1 MEKKTFNKIEVHS
14 RLGISRT
21 SSAMP
26 SARRTF
32 SVVFFCKKTKVTKKG
47 KAPIYVR
54 IKTCGTA
61 TEIYTR
67 CQIEPERWN
76 QRLERSLYKD
86 EIDQQINS
94 IVASYRANILA
105 AYDQLIKE
113 GKEPNCFAI
122 KQKLG
127 NPDERTKPFLAEF
140 AKYCD
145 RKQKEVGVRLTQ
157 TTANKY
163 HRLLRYMT
171 EYIQAQYRK
180 DDLTLEQIN
189 YEYIDGLNIF
199 IQTAHKCRTNGAINL
214 LCCLKNF
221 TLFCLRNEW
230 IEKDPFRNYKMKE
243 EKNKDKDHLTKSE
256 LELLASKPILNA
268 RLERIRDVFAFCC
281 LTGLAFTDADHLR
294 LEHISADDSGQLWI
308 HKPREK
314 TAVMSR
320 IPLLPHPVKLLRKYE
335 HDPNCRQRGKML
347 PVSSNSKM
355 NAYLK
360 ELVGI
365 CNIDKTLTTHVARH
379 TFACLAVEYGMPIDV
394 LAKILGHT
402 NTNMTRH
409 YAKFSEGLI
418 GREMQKIGSIF
429 ANPA

>member
-1 MEKKTFNKIEVHS
+1 MERK
-14 RLGISRT
+14 
-21 SSAMP
+21 
-26 SARRTF
+26 TF

-61 TEIYTR
+61 TEIYTQ
-67 CQIEPERWN
+67 CQIEPQRWN

-86 EIDQQINS
+86 EIDTQINN

-199 IQTAHKCRTNGAINL
+199 IQTVHKCRTNGAINL

-221 TLFCLRNEW
+221 TLICLRNEW

-268 RLERIRDVFAFCC
+268 RLERIRDVFTFCC
-281 LTGLAFTDADHLR
+281 FTGLAFTDVDNLR
-294 LEHISADDSGQLWI
+294 AEHITTDEQGALWI

-314 TAVMSR
+314 TTVMSR
-320 IPLLPHPVKLLRKYE
+320 VPLLPHPIR
-335 HDPNCRQRGKML
+335 
-347 PVSSNSKM
+347 
-355 NAYLK
+355 
-360 ELVGI
+360 
-365 CNIDKTLTTHVARH
+365 
-379 TFACLAVEYGMPIDV
+379 
-394 LAKILGHT
+394 
-402 NTNMTRH
+402 
-409 YAKFSEGLI
+409 
-418 GREMQKIGSIF
+418 
-429 ANPA
+429 

>member
-1 MEKKTFNKIEVHS
+1 MERK
-14 RLGISRT
+14 
-21 SSAMP
+21 
-26 SARRTF
+26 TF

-61 TEIYTR
+61 TEIYTQ
-67 CQIEPERWN
+67 CQIEPQRWN

-86 EIDQQINS
+86 EIDTQINN

-145 RKQKEVGVRLTQ
+145 RKQKEVAVRLTQ

-268 RLERIRDVFAFCC
+268 RLERIRDVFTFCC
-281 LTGLAFTDADHLR
+281 FTGLAFTDVDNLR
-294 LEHISADDSGQLWI
+294 AEHITTDEQGALWI

-314 TAVMSR
+314 TTVMSR
-320 IPLLPHPVKLLRKYE
+320 VPLLPHPIRLLEKYKNDPELQSQGKLL
-335 HDPNCRQRGKML
+335 PVPSNQR
-347 PVSSNSKM
+347 M

-360 ELVGI
+360 ELAVI

-409 YAKFSEGLI
+409 YAKFSESLI

-429 ANPA
+429 ADPA

>member
-1 MEKKTFNKIEVHS
+1 MERK
-14 RLGISRT
+14 
-21 SSAMP
+21 
-26 SARRTF
+26 TF

-61 TEIYTR
+61 TEIYTQ
-67 CQIEPERWN
+67 CQIEPQRWN

-86 EIDQQINS
+86 EIDTQINN

-199 IQTAHKCRTNGAINL
+199 IQTVHKCRTNGAINL

-268 RLERIRDVFAFCC
+268 RLERIRDVFTFCC
-281 LTGLAFTDADHLR
+281 FTGLAFTDVDNLR
-294 LEHISADDSGQLWI
+294 AEHITTDEQGALWI

-314 TAVMSR
+314 TTVMSR
-320 IPLLPHPVKLLRKYE
+320 VPLLPHPIRLLEKYRDDPELQAQGKLL
-335 HDPNCRQRGKML
+335 PVPSNQR
-347 PVSSNSKM
+347 M

-360 ELVGI
+360 ELAVI

-409 YAKFSEGLI
+409 YAKFSENLI

-429 ANPA
+429 ADPA

>member
-1 MEKKTFNKIEVHS
+1 
-14 RLGISRT
+14 
-21 SSAMP
+21 MP

-54 IKTCGTA
+54 IKTCGMA

-94 IVASYRANILA
+94 IVASYRANVLA

-113 GKEPNCFAI
+113 GKEPTCFAI
-122 KQKLG
+122 KHRLENPAG
-127 NPDERTKPFLAEF
+127 NARLFLAEF
-140 AKYCD
+140 GKYCD
-145 RKQKEVGVRLTQ
+145 KRQKEVGTRITQ
-157 TTANKY
+157 LTANKY
-163 HRLLRYMT
+163 HRLLRYLK
-171 EYIQAQYRK
+171 EYMQAQYK
-180 DDLTLEQIN
+180 KEDIPLDMVN
-189 YEYIDGLNIF
+189 YEYLDGLNTF
-199 IQTAHKCRTNGAINL
+199 IQTAHNCKTNGAVNL

-221 TLFCLRNEW
+221 MLYAIRNEW
-230 IEKDPFRNYKMKE
+230 IEKNPFQYYKLKPE
-243 EKNKDKDHLTKSE
+243 HNKSKDHLTKAE
-256 LELLASKPILNA
+256 LDVLITKPMPNERI
-268 RLERIRDVFAFCC
+268 ERIRDVFAFCC

-294 LEHISADDSGQLWI
+294 PEHIRADDSGQLWI

-347 PVSSNSKM
+347 PVPSNSKM

-360 ELVGI
+360 ELAGI

>member
-1 MEKKTFNKIEVHS
+1 MERK
-14 RLGISRT
+14 
-21 SSAMP
+21 
-26 SARRTF
+26 TF

-61 TEIYTR
+61 TEIYTQ
-67 CQIEPERWN
+67 CQIEPQRWN

-86 EIDQQINS
+86 EIDTQINN

-140 AKYCD
+140 TKYCD

-199 IQTAHKCRTNGAINL
+199 MQTAHKCRTNGAINL

-268 RLERIRDVFAFCC
+268 RLERIRDVFTFCC
-281 LTGLAFTDADHLR
+281 FTGLAFTDVDNLR
-294 LEHISADDSGQLWI
+294 AEHITTDEQGALWI

-314 TAVMSR
+314 TTVMSR
-320 IPLLPHPVKLLRKYE
+320 VPLLPHPIRLLEKYRDDPELQAQGKLL
-335 HDPNCRQRGKML
+335 PVPSNQR
-347 PVSSNSKM
+347 M

-360 ELVGI
+360 ELAVI

-409 YAKFSEGLI
+409 YAKFSESLI

-429 ANPA
+429 ADPA

>member
-1 MEKKTFNKIEVHS
+1 MERK
-14 RLGISRT
+14 
-21 SSAMP
+21 
-26 SARRTF
+26 TF

-61 TEIYTR
+61 TEIYTQ
-67 CQIEPERWN
+67 CQIEPLRWN

-86 EIDQQINS
+86 EIDTQINN

-268 RLERIRDVFAFCC
+268 RLERIRDVFTFCC
-281 LTGLAFTDADHLR
+281 FTGLAFTDVDNLR
-294 LEHISADDSGQLWI
+294 AEHITTDEQGALWI

-314 TAVMSR
+314 TTVMSR
-320 IPLLPHPVKLLRKYE
+320 VPLLPHPIRLLEKYKNDPELQAQGKLL
-335 HDPNCRQRGKML
+335 PVPSNQR
-347 PVSSNSKM
+347 M

-360 ELVGI
+360 ELAVI

-409 YAKFSEGLI
+409 YAKFSESLI

-429 ANPA
+429 ADPA

>member
-1 MEKKTFNKIEVHS
+1 MERKTFNKVEVHS
-14 RLGISRT
+14 RLGIART

-94 IVASYRANILA
+94 IVASYRANVLA

-113 GKEPNCFAI
+113 GKEPTCFAI
-122 KQKLG
+122 KHRLENPSG
-127 NPDERTKPFLAEF
+127 NARLFLAEF
-140 AKYCD
+140 GKYCD
-145 RKQKEVGVRLTQ
+145 KRQKEVGTRITQ
-157 TTANKY
+157 LTANKY
-163 HRLLRYMT
+163 HRLLRYLK
-171 EYIQAQYRK
+171 EYMQAQYK
-180 DDLTLEQIN
+180 KEDIPLDMIN
-189 YEYIDGLNIF
+189 YEYLDGLNTF
-199 IQTAHKCRTNGAINL
+199 IQTAHNCKTNGAVNL

-221 TLFCLRNEW
+221 MLYAIRNEW
-230 IEKDPFRNYKMKE
+230 IEKNPFQYYKLKPE
-243 EKNKDKDHLTKSE
+243 HNKSKDHLTKAE
-256 LELLASKPILNA
+256 LDVLITKPMPNERI
-268 RLERIRDVFAFCC
+268 ERIRDVFAFCC

-294 LEHISADDSGQLWI
+294 PEHISADDSGQLWI

-347 PVSSNSKM
+347 PVPSNSKM

-360 ELVGI
+360 E
-365 CNIDKTLTTHVARH
+365 TTVDW
-379 TFACLAVEYGMPIDV
+379 V
-394 LAKILGHT
+394 
-402 NTNMTRH
+402 
-409 YAKFSEGLI
+409 
-418 GREMQKIGSIF
+418 RERIRV
-429 ANPA
+429 